1 MAVYFAVSRPR
12 VYENR
17 RLKTKALGF
26 PRLVSRNHHE
36 TKCLCFEPLR
46 FRFDQTWIVKNVNE
60 KQAHHKIQGFGFGH
74 RNLAQC
80 RNPVAVQ
87 EFWAR
92 RRNPG
97 GKLTIRPDFYK
108 SYS

>member
-1 MAVYFAVSRPR
+1 VAVYFAVSRPR

-46 FRFDQTWIVKNVNE
+46 FRFDQTWIVENVNE
-60 KQAHHKIQGFGFGH
+60 KQAHHNTRFRLWSQKS
-74 RNLAQC
+74 C
-80 RNPVAVQ
+80 SVQ
-87 EFWAR
+87 ESCGSAGILGASQESWGQI
-92 RRNPG
+92 NISPG
-97 GKLTIRPDFYK
+97 FLQIL
-108 SYS
+108 